1 MNNYYSN
8 SEMYVL
14 SEILMRR
21 KQKILAPWYYDGFYN
36 EILESITSKTINETI
51 ENCADNEKIYMVFTI
66 YKNMKDCGFRLS
78 SKTINFLLS
87 IDKGAISKWYTEVLR
102 PVIEHYT
109 GSDVTHKVMY
119 PNFPTQVN

>member
-21 KQKILAPWYYDGFYN
+21 KRRILAPWYYDGFYN
-36 EILESITSKTINETI
+36 EILESVTSKTINETI
-51 ENCADNEKIYMVFTI
+51 EDCKDTEKIYMVFTV

-78 SKTINFLLS
+78 SKTINFCCQLTREQL
-87 IDKGAISKWYTEVLR
+87 
-102 PVIEHYT
+102 
-109 GSDVTHKVMY
+109 
-119 PNFPTQVN
+119 VNGILKYFVQ